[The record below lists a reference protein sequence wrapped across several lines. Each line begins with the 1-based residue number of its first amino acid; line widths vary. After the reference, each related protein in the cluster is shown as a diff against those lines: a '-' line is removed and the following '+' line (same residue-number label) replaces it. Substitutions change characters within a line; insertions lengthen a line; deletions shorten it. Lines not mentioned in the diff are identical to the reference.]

1 MRGEAYFKALL
12 NGERRYLADRLL
24 LAILLL
30 GYALLTQLVK
40 TWFIR
45 RFGE

>member
-1 MRGEAYFKALL
+1 MDGVDPVVNQAV
-12 NGERRYLADRLL
+12 
-24 LAILLL
+24 